1 MKKPKPETKV
11 RVIRDTRDAT
21 KDYWLH
27 WQIARKLYYEGILAF
42 DLTNNCYCEKN
53 S

>member
-1 MKKPKPETKV
+1 MKKPQETKV

-21 KDYWLH
+21 KDYFLQWK
-27 WQIARKLYYEGILAF
+27 IAKKLYEEGVLAF